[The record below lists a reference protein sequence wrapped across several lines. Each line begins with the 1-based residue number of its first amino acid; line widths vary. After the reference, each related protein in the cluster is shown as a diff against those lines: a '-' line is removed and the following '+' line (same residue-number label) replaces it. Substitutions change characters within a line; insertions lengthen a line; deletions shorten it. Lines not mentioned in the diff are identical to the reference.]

1 MRHLPNILTISRI
14 LGAVALLFLQPL
26 SGTFLLVYALC
37 GISDMVDGAIARR
50 FSLASEFGA
59 KLDGI
64 ADLVF
69 VAVALV
75 KILSVVELPLWGW
88 CWIAGIAAIKLCSLW
103 MANKHH
109 LFEALHTI
117 ANKVVGFTLFV
128 SVFALN
134 HIPTEMLCFILCA
147 LGTGAAI
154 QELHL
159 VRRG

>member
-1 MRHLPNILTISRI
+1 
-14 LGAVALLFLQPL
+14 
-26 SGTFLLVYALC
+26 
-37 GISDMVDGAIARR
+37 MVDGAIARR

-69 VAVALV
+69 VVVALV
-75 KILSVVELPLWGW
+75 KILPVVDLPLWGW
-88 CWIAGIAAIKLCSLW
+88 FWIAGIAAIKLYSLW
-103 MANKHH
+103 LANRHH
-109 LFEALHTI
+109 QFEALHTI

-134 HIPTEMLCFILCA
+134 YIPTEMLCFILCA

-154 QELHL
+154 HELYW
-159 VRRG
+159 VTRKVQF